1 MKSTLIDIS
10 KKIDKSYVDV
20 IREINKATDLLSIPF
35 FIIGA
40 MARDFI
46 MEYFYSI
53 GVTRMTNDIDIGIRV
68 ASWKKF
74 DDLVDA
80 LIKTGKF
87 IKLQE
92 KQRLQ
97 CGNIFIDILP
107 FGGIADKDFKIIWPP
122 EHDVAMSVVGF
133 EEVFKYST
141 TVRLIKN
148 PDLRVKIPT
157 LPGLAVLKLLSW
169 KDAYPDRQRDAE
181 DLLFI
186 MINYK
191 HAGIFNRLYESE
203 LRLMEEENFDNRM
216 AAIKLL
222 GKDMKALCNKNTLE
236 QIREILDEETDEES
250 NFNLVLQMMHA
261 NMQYNFENILNLLK
275 KLKEGIKD

>member
-20 IREINKATDLLSIPF
+20 IRELNKATDLLSIPF

-107 FGGIADKDFKIIWPP
+107 FGGIADK
-122 EHDVAMSVVGF
+122 VGF
-133 EEVFKYST
+133 EDVFKYST

-236 QIREILDEETDEES
+236 QIRGILDEETDEGS

>member
-20 IREINKATDLLSIPF
+20 IRELNKATDLLSIPF

-46 MEYFYSI
+46 M
-53 GVTRMTNDIDIGIRV
+53 D
-68 ASWKKF
+68 
-74 DDLVDA
+74 
-80 LIKTGKF
+80 
-87 IKLQE
+87 
-92 KQRLQ
+92 
-97 CGNIFIDILP
+97 
-107 FGGIADKDFKIIWPP
+107 
-122 EHDVAMSVVGF
+122 
-133 EEVFKYST
+133 
-141 TVRLIKN
+141 
-148 PDLRVKIPT
+148 
-157 LPGLAVLKLLSW
+157 
-169 KDAYPDRQRDAE
+169 
-181 DLLFI
+181 
-186 MINYK
+186 
-191 HAGIFNRLYESE
+191 AGIFNRLYESE

-222 GKDMKALCNKNTLE
+222 GKDMKALCNKNTLG
-236 QIREILDEETDEES
+236 QIRGILDEETDEGS